1 MSDALAIYM
10 RWRER
15 ARGIVARHPAA
26 TFYRREAAAVAAS
39 RALLEGDPLV
49 RCIRDRVATRLEDD
63 FGHGL
68 THAIKVALDAGA
80 LMHIEARAVEPPGM
94 LGHRIRIAH
103 CAGLLHDL
111 ARKQPNHAELG
122 AAQAADLL
130 LAFPID
136 AVDAQDICCAIRNHE
151 AFTHAAGADT
161 RSGALLSDCLYDAD
175 KFRWGPDNF
184 TDTLWAMVAFSRPP
198 VDQFLKLYPAGMERL
213 ARIKPTFRTPSG
225 RRYGPE
231 FIDLGLAVGEE
242 LYRVI
247 RLEAVAG

>member
-15 ARGIVARHPAA
+15 ARGIVARYPAA
-26 TFYRREAAAVAAS
+26 TFYRREADAVAAS
-39 RALLEGDPLV
+39 QALLERDPLV
-49 RCIRDRVATRLEDD
+49 RVIRDRVATRLEDD
-63 FGHGL
+63 FGHGMA
-68 THAIKVALDAGA
+68 HALKVALDAGA
-80 LMHIEARAVEPPGM
+80 LMHIEARAVEPPTA
-94 LGHRIRIAH
+94 LELRIRSAH

-130 LAFPID
+130 RAFPVD
-136 AVDAQDICCAIRNHE
+136 AVDVEDICSAIRNHE
-151 AFTHAAGADT
+151 AFRDT
-161 RSGALLSDCLYDAD
+161 GGGDSRSGSLLSDCLYDAD

-184 TDTLWAMVAFSRPP
+184 TDTLWAMVAFSGLP
-198 VDQFLKLYPAGMERL
+198 VDQFLTLYPSAMERL
-213 ARIKPTFRTPSG
+213 ARIKSTFRTPAG

-247 RLEAVAG
+247 CREAAAG